1 MKHLGRVLA
10 PAGLLLALW
19 LFLREDAGAI
29 WALLRQAGAGL
40 LLASLFHALPMLL
53 NAWAWR
59 AILSGALRP
68 GLGAMTWVVWIRES
82 VNGLLP
88 VARIGGEFVSYQL
101 LRRLG
106 LRRAPA
112 AASLAVDMALSILSQ
127 LAFALL
133 GLSLLVANGS
143 GGGLSHQLAVG
154 LLLLAPLGIVF
165 ILAQQAGVFERLARL
180 LDKLA
185 AGRLAG
191 AIEHSAR
198 IDRAIRLTYRRR
210 GAVAAC
216 SLWQCAGWVAGA
228 GEIWLA
234 LQFLGHPVDLL
245 DGLAIEAL
253 IQAVSSAAFI
263 VPGALGVQEGGFIL
277 IGGALGLGP
286 EVALA
291 LAAARRLRDVVV
303 FFPGL
308 LAWQWAEARA
318 PIPAR

>member
-1 MKHLGRVLA
+1 MKHLGRLLA
-10 PAGLLLALW
+10 LAGLLLAAG
-19 LFLREDAGAI
+19 LFLHEDARVI
-29 WALLRQAGAGL
+29 WTLVRHAGAGL

-53 NAWAWR
+53 NAVAWR
-59 AILSGALRP
+59 AILPGALRP
-68 GLGAMTWVVWIRES
+68 TLGAMTRVVWIRES
-82 VNGLLP
+82 INGLLP
-88 VARIGGEFVSYQL
+88 VARIGGELVSYRL

-112 AASLAVDMALSILSQ
+112 AASLVVDMALSILSQ

-133 GLSLLVANGS
+133 GLGLLLAAGS
-143 GGGLSHQLAVG
+143 GGGLIRQLAVG

-165 ILAQQAGVFERLARL
+165 ILVQRAGLFERLARL

-198 IDRAIRLTYRRR
+198 IDRAIRLVYRRR
-210 GAVAAC
+210 AAVAAC
-216 SLWQCAGWVAGA
+216 FLWQCAGWATTT

-234 LQFLGHPVDLL
+234 LQFLGQPLGLL
-245 DGLAIEAL
+245 DALAIEAL
-253 IQAVSSAAFI
+253 IQAASSAAFI
-263 VPGALGVQEGGFIL
+263 VPGALGVQEGAFIL
-277 IGGALGLGP
+277 IGGALGLDP
-286 EVALA
+286 PTALA

-308 LAWQWAEARA
+308 ATWQWAEARA
-318 PIPAR
+318 PVPAR

>member
-1 MKHLGRVLA
+1 MKHLGRLLA
-10 PAGLLLALW
+10 LAGLLLALW
-19 LFLREDAGAI
+19 LFLHEDAGAI
-29 WALLRQAGAGL
+29 WGLLRQAGAGL
-40 LLASLFHALPMLL
+40 LLAGLFHVLPMLL

-59 AILSGALRP
+59 AILPGALRP
-68 GLGAMTWVVWIRES
+68 ALGAMTWVVWIRES

-88 VARIGGEFVSYQL
+88 VARIGGELVSYRL

-112 AASLAVDMALSILSQ
+112 AASLVVDMALSILSQ
-127 LAFALL
+127 FAFALL
-133 GLSLLVANGS
+133 GLGLLLASGS
-143 GGGLSHQLAVG
+143 GGGLSRQLAVG

-165 ILAQQAGVFERLARL
+165 ILVQRAGLFERLARL
-180 LDKLA
+180 LDKLV

-198 IDRAIRLTYRRR
+198 IDRAIRLIYRRR
-210 GAVAAC
+210 GAIAAC
-216 SLWQCAGWVAGA
+216 FLWQCAGWVAGA

-234 LQFLGHPVDLL
+234 LQFLGDPVGLL
-245 DGLAIEAL
+245 DALAIEAL

-277 IGGALGLGP
+277 IGGALGLGAP
-286 EVALA
+286 VALA
-291 LAAARRLRDVVV
+291 LAAARRLRDLVV

-318 PIPAR
+318 PIPVR